1 MSKYKCYAFLNTSVN
16 DRYRNIAPEFSRECG
31 YANGYVAI
39 PADHPLYG
47 KSYDEACEAGITAHG
62 GLTYSASIVSVL
74 SNFDPLDT
82 DWLDGEVPEDYW
94 VFGFDT
100 MHWGDTLNNWPLEKC
115 IEETNKL
122 KLILENY

>member
-16 DRYRNIAPEFSRECG
+16 NRYRKIAPEFSGDCG

-39 PADHPLYG
+39 PVDHPLYG
-47 KSYDEACEAGITAHG
+47 KTYDEACEAGITAHG
-62 GLTYSASIVSVL
+62 GLTYSASMVSVL

-100 MHWGDTLNNWPLEKC
+100 MHFGDTINNWPQEKC
-115 IEETNKL
+115 IEETNNL
-122 KLILENY
+122 KAILENY